1 MYNIL
6 IISNIINL
14 VLRRGSLKAWAS
26 VSYDD
31 RVTVD
36 FVECKQLESNKEIIF
51 KSRKK
56 VPVNKI

>member
-1 MYNIL
+1 M
-6 IISNIINL
+6 ISNIINL

-36 FVECKQLESNKEIIF
+36 FVERKQLESNKEIIF
-51 KSRKK
+51 KSRK
-56 VPVNKI
+56 